1 MTTATEK
8 IDPFDTADFAPEK
21 QTLPWLQVLHNEDP
35 DKAGFFLTS
44 DNVETSGIR
53 IPSNW
58 RTHKA
63 RFKSGETN
71 RATGKFEANTSDGVI
86 FTQARMLILRAGEL
100 AMYTKRSGNT
110 SESYLGRFDYATY
123 QEQKSGLVL
132 KTKHLVYLLSDDN
145 KLLHESPLQFNVK
158 GVFGATFSEHLK
170 AFQSEL
176 QKCYGKQRG
185 DKFLINGVF
194 VVSTASELR
203 GSPPDTAW
211 VTVAESH
218 DVPTKDD
225 WKQKYFVGY
234 DEVLREKLLQD
245 YESFAEFDTKNL
257 PQENVGATFTDP
269 VTGEILPQPG
279 VSFPPALSADD
290 SEIPY

>member
-1 MTTATEK
+1 MVTFTDKT
-8 IDPFDTADFAPEK
+8 DLFDTADFAPER

-44 DNVETSGIR
+44 DNIETASIK
-53 IPSNW
+53 ITSNW

-63 RFKSGETN
+63 KFKSGETN
-71 RATGKFEANTSDGVI
+71 RATGKFEANTSEGVI
-86 FTQARMLILRAGEL
+86 FNQARMLVLRSGEL

-132 KTKHLVYLLSDDN
+132 KTKYLIYLLSEDN
-145 KLLHESPLQFNVK
+145 QLLHESPLQFTAN

-176 QKCYGKQRG
+176 QKCYGKRRG

-194 VVSTASELR
+194 VVNTASELR

-218 DVPTKDD
+218 DVPIKDN
-225 WKQKYFVGY
+225 WKSEYFLGY
-234 DEVLREKLLQD
+234 DEVLREKLLQE
-245 YESFAEFDTKNL
+245 YESFASFDTKNL
-257 PQENVGATFTDP
+257 PQEEIEQTFTDP
-269 VTGEILPQPG
+269 VTGEILAASGISIPTT
-279 VSFPPALSADD
+279 LSADD
-290 SEIPY
+290 DIPY

>member
-1 MTTATEK
+1 MVASTDTP
-8 IDPFDTADFAPEK
+8 DLFDTADFAPEK
-21 QTLPWLQVLHNEDP
+21 QTLPWFQVLHNEDP

-71 RATGKFEANTSDGVI
+71 RATGKFEANTSEGVI
-86 FTQARMLILRAGEL
+86 FNQARMLVLRSGEL
-100 AMYTKRSGNT
+100 AMYSKRIGST
-110 SESYLGRFDYATY
+110 PESYLGRFDYATY

-132 KTKHLVYLLSDDN
+132 KTKYLIYLLSEN
-145 KLLHESPLQFNVK
+145 NQLLHESPLQFNTK
-158 GVFGATFSEHLK
+158 GVFSATFSEHLK
-170 AFQSEL
+170 AFHSEL

-194 VVSTASELR
+194 AVSTTSELR
-203 GSPPDTAW
+203 GQAPDTAF
-211 VTVAESH
+211 VTTVNSH
-218 DVPTKDD
+218 DVPTKDN
-225 WKQKYFVGY
+225 WKQDYFVGY
-234 DEVLREKLLQD
+234 DPVMREKLLQEH
-245 YESFAEFDTKNL
+245 ESFSNFDAKNL
-257 PQENVGATFTDP
+257 PQEEIEQTFTDP
-269 VTGEILPQPG
+269 VTGEILPHPG
-279 VSFPPALSADD
+279 VSVPVASPVED